1 MTAGMRVRLNS
12 WATWVFQRSVSHYY
26 TCTNFDFVCS
36 LHWSSERVK
45 VWLFIVL
52 HQSWLPPQKRSFIG
66 MLGYVPLLYEG
77 CQCNFNLR
85 QSKLLI
91 S

>member
-45 VWLFIVL
+45 VWLFIFTSKLVTP
-52 HQSWLPPQKRSFIG
+52 SKAVIYWNAGIPQ
-66 MLGYVPLLYEG
+66 LYEG
-77 CQCNFNLR
+77 CLCNFNLKGFFL
-85 QSKLLI
+85 QI
-91 S
+91 